1 MIPVDKALE
10 IVLAHTRALP
20 AEDVPLEAALGRVL
34 AEDVASD
41 VDLPPFRRAMMDGF
55 ALHARDVAAAPARLA
70 VAGQVRAGQWP
81 ERALPPGQAVSIM
94 TGAPLPE
101 GADAVQQVEKTRT
114 TDGGRAVEILEA
126 VEAGANVA
134 PVGCEVRAGQKVLEK
149 GRVIDPATVAV
160 LATVG
165 RGRVRVGR
173 RPRVAVVV
181 TGDELVDVWRAPG
194 RGQIRDGNGP
204 ALLAQARWAGAEARL
219 LGPVPDEPQALA
231 AAVRDGLTADVL
243 VLSGGVSEGAFDLV
257 EEVLVRFDVSLLFTK
272 VAIKPGAPL
281 VFGRRGDT
289 LVFGLPGNPVS
300 AQVTFDLFARAALL
314 RQQGARVV
322 SRPLGEAELLQPVR
336 NRSGRRAH
344 LPARARW
351 EGGRLL
357 AEPVPSRGSADLA
370 AHAQANALVVL
381 DAARTSAAAGER
393 VPLLLLGNF
402 LERDG
407 R

>member
-20 AEDVPLEAALGRVL
+20 AEEVALDDALGRVL

-41 VDLPPFRRAMMDGF
+41 LDLPPFRRAMMDGF
-55 ALHARDVAAAPARLA
+55 ALRAQDAAAVPARLP

-81 ERALPPGQAVSIM
+81 ERALAPGQAMAIM
-94 TGAPLPE
+94 TGAPLPD
-101 GADAVQQVEKTRT
+101 GADAVQQVEKTRAV
-114 TDGGRAVEILEA
+114 DGGRAVEILEV
-126 VEAGANVA
+126 VEAGAHVA
-134 PVGCEVRAGQKVLEK
+134 PAGSEVRAGQKVLEAF
-149 GRVIDPATVAV
+149 RVIDPATVAV
-160 LATVG
+160 LAAVG

-173 RPRVAVVV
+173 RPRAAVVV
-181 TGDELVDVWRAPG
+181 TGDELVDVWRTPG
-194 RGQIRDGNGP
+194 RGQIRDSNGP
-204 ALLAQARWAGAEARL
+204 AVLAQARWAGADARL
-219 LGPVPDEPQALA
+219 TGPVPDDAQAIA

-243 VLSGGVSEGAFDLV
+243 ILSGGVSEGAFDLV
-257 EEVLVRFDVSLLFTK
+257 EEVLTRFDVSLLFTK

-300 AQVTFDLFARAALL
+300 AQVTFDLFARAAIL
-314 RQQGARVV
+314 RLQGARVV
-322 SRPLGEAELLQPVR
+322 TRPTALAELAQPVR

-344 LPARARW
+344 FPARARW
-351 EGGRLL
+351 DGGRLL
-357 AEPVPSRGSADLA
+357 AEPVPTQGSADLT
-370 AHAQANALVVL
+370 AHAQANALVVM
-381 DAARTSAAAGER
+381 DAARTAAAAGER
-393 VPLLLLGNF
+393 VPLVLLGNF